1 MIVHLIKRLT
11 VKNTIHVLRNWIGEP
26 TTTYALAVDK
36 ILLVNI
42 VLDANRVKH
51 QLQIIKII
59 LVLKRNEINYFF
71 YFLSLLRKF
80 VFIYYLSEH
89 NWIDDHCW
97 IDDRDDTKKCIRCGI
112 VLLSEEDNM
121 CILPFGPVEIC
132 GSERYGAPDKVNNSA
147 KNSLT

>member
-1 MIVHLIKRLT
+1 MSDCTFCHKSLDLGKT
-11 VKNTIHVLRNWIGEP
+11 NGQEHNTCVKELDRQP

-71 YFLSLLRKF
+71 LFFIPFTQIRVHILLERTQLDRRPLLDRRPRRYEKMHQVRDCTF
-80 VFIYYLSEH
+80 V
-89 NWIDDHCW
+89 
-97 IDDRDDTKKCIRCGI
+97 
-112 VLLSEEDNM
+112 
-121 CILPFGPVEIC
+121 
-132 GSERYGAPDKVNNSA
+132 
-147 KNSLT
+147 

>member
-1 MIVHLIKRLT
+1 M
-11 VKNTIHVLRNWIGEP
+11 VKNTIYVLKKWIDEP

-51 QLQIIKII
+51 QLQIIKNI

-89 NWIDDHCW
+89 NWIDNHCW

-112 VLLSEEDNM
+112 VLLSKEDNM

-132 GSERYGAPDKVNNSA
+132 GTERHGAPDRVGGIDS
-147 KNSLT
+147 